1 MNSAAK
7 STRRITR
14 FLRPLV
20 LPVAQSPMQSSTSR
34 VWFVLALFSLSVLVS
49 CDSGGGTPEP
59 DEPSELGV
67 EVTGTVTSA
76 ENDEPIGG
84 VSVEV
89 LRADNGNAL
98 ASATTDTTGSYEA
111 TFTIEEPDAPDQIRL
126 ELSAEG
132 FVDKEVST
140 GFQPSVTED
149 VTLEAASVEATV
161 SGAVTENGT
170 GDPIEGASVTGTRP
184 DGGEQLFE
192 TTTSSDGSYEVT
204 FEVADEPDEVAIQAD
219 AQGFEA
225 ADTTVSFSE
234 QISADLGLQ
243 VATTQAIASGTVTNE
258 DTGDPIEG
266 ATVTGTRPDGGD
278 QLFQATTSSDGTYDV
293 TFEVAD
299 EPSEIEISAN
309 ADGFEMASQTVTFS
323 GDISASF
330 ELPSATTQSTA
341 SGQVTRED
349 NGDPIGGAS
358 VTGTRAGSGEK
369 LFETTTASDGTYEA
383 TFGVTDEPSEVTIQA
398 DAENFE
404 SGEQTVN
411 FGEQITADFSL
422 QPATIEAT
430 ASGTVSRSDSGD
442 PIEGATV
449 TGTRAGSGEQ
459 LFQAT
464 TSSDGSYQASYSV
477 KATNEPSDIALSANA
492 TNFKS
497 ADKTVSFSEEITGDL
512 QLEPKTTESTASG
525 TVTRSDTGDP
535 IEDATITGT
544 RPDTGEQLFETT
556 SSSDGSY
563 EASFEVEATDE
574 PSDVTLSA
582 GAADFNSKT
591 STVNFSQEI
600 TTDFALEVATTEA
613 TASGT
618 VSRSDSGDPIE
629 GATVTAT
636 RPDTGE
642 QLFETTT
649 SSDGSYQASF
659 EVKTTNE
666 PSDVDFAVS
675 AGDFTS
681 GGATVAFAEEIARDF
696 QLEPK
701 TTEATVSG
709 AVTRSDNS
717 DPIDGATVTGS
728 PAGGSEKLF
737 ETTTNASGEY
747 ETTFEVKVPD
757 EPDQISV
764 TANSGDYDGSEK
776 TVDFGSAITTDF
788 ALDPSEVNVTIDGT
802 ITAKLDGSTVE
813 GGEVSAFRPNGSGAL
828 ASTTSEMGGA
838 YSLSFTVLAP
848 DAPDELRIEAT
859 EQRFS
864 DATMTVGFSESIGQD
879 IALSSI
885 EISTIDELQAIQ
897 TDSDFPLD
905 GYYKQTAD
913 IDASGFGSFQ
923 PIGDDTIPFSG
934 KIDGNGFVIDGLT
947 IDRAS
952 EDDVALIRRA
962 SGGSLLRS
970 VVLRDIDIDGQENV
984 AGLVATDI
992 GADID
997 GPTIRD
1003 SKVTGSI
1010 SGFAV
1015 AGLISNSR
1023 GAEIHDSEFSGTL
1036 TGSGGGLV
1044 SRNRRTDIYDSESHG
1059 TIRTDVSAGGLV
1071 LSIKNATIARS
1082 ISTMDILVRN
1092 PDFSGGAVG
1101 GIARA
1106 ANSNSTIRK
1115 SIATG
1120 RVEGEAG
1127 SSSNA
1132 GGLVGE
1138 ADFGARIEASY
1149 ASGPVSGAENVGG
1162 LVGSIRNEAK
1172 VVRSYSS
1179 GDISNGENIGGVVGT
1194 NGSDITESYW
1204 DTEASG
1210 QSSGVG
1216 RGDAT
1221 GTTGLT
1227 TSEMQGNS
1235 AEENM
1240 DGFDFQNTWR
1250 VVMGDYPALQWEE

>member
-1 MNSAAK
+1 
-7 STRRITR
+7 
-14 FLRPLV
+14 
-20 LPVAQSPMQSSTSR
+20 MQSSTSR

-67 EVTGTVTSA
+67 DVTGTVTSA

-89 LRADNGNAL
+89 LRADNGNTL

-111 TFTIEEPDAPDQIRL
+111 TFTIEEPSAPDQIRL

-149 VTLEAASVEATV
+149 VTLEAMSVEATA
-161 SGAVTENGT
+161 SGTVTDTDT

-192 TTTSSDGSYEVT
+192 ATTSSDGTYDVT
-204 FEVADEPDEVAIQAD
+204 FEVADEPNEIAIQAD

-266 ATVTGTRPDGGD
+266 ASITGTRPDGGE
-278 QLFQATTSSDGTYDV
+278 QLFQATTSSDGTYEAS
-293 TFEVAD
+293 FEVAD

-430 ASGTVSRSDSGD
+430 ASGTVSRSNSGD

-449 TGTRAGSGEQ
+449 TGTRAASGEQ
-459 LFQAT
+459 LFEAT

-535 IEDATITGT
+535 IEGATITGT

-563 EASFEVEATDE
+563 QASFEVEATDE

-629 GATVTAT
+629 GATVTGT
-636 RPDTGE
+636 RPDGGD
-642 QLFETTT
+642 QLFQATT
-649 SSDGSYQASF
+649 SSDGSYQASYS
-659 EVKTTNE
+659 VKATNE
-666 PSDVDFAVS
+666 PSDVDFTVS
-675 AGDFTS
+675 AGDFKS

-717 DPIDGATVTGS
+717 DPIDEATVTGS

-813 GGEVSAFRPNGSGAL
+813 GAEVSAFRPNGSGAL

-923 PIGDDTIPFSG
+923 PIGDEIVPFSG
-934 KIDGNGFVIDGLT
+934 TFDGKKFAISNLNIENEGEPNSFFRFI
-947 IDRAS
+947 S
-952 EDDVALIRRA
+952 EDGVLKDVRLKGVKVNAA
-962 SGGSLLRS
+962 SNGP
-970 VVLRDIDIDGQENV
+970 
-984 AGLVATDI
+984 AGLV
-992 GADID
+992 GVN
-997 GPTIRD
+997 R
-1003 SKVTGSI
+1003 
-1010 SGFAV
+1010 
-1015 AGLISNSR
+1015 GLIESIYLKGIIIGDLISVGGVVSKNYGVIKSVEANVTVE
-1023 GAEIHDSEFSGTL
+1023 GAFDT
-1036 TGSGGGLV
+1036 GGLV
-1044 SRNRRTDIYDSESHG
+1044 SFNSG
-1059 TIRTDVSAGGLV
+1059 MIRDAHVTGE
-1071 LSIKNATIARS
+1071 I
-1082 ISTMDILVRN
+1082 
-1092 PDFSGGAVG
+1092 SGG
-1101 GIARA
+1101 
-1106 ANSNSTIRK
+1106 N
-1115 SIATG
+1115 
-1120 RVEGEAG
+1120 
-1127 SSSNA
+1127 
-1132 GGLVGE
+1132 
-1138 ADFGARIEASY
+1138 
-1149 ASGPVSGAENVGG
+1149 
-1162 LVGSIRNEAK
+1162 
-1172 VVRSYSS
+1172 
-1179 GDISNGENIGGVVGT
+1179 NIGGVVGRNGGSGTVMNSSSSVNISSNTDNMGGIAGESGGKIESCFSNSTLSGKSSVGGVVGLIEGGEVSNSYSIGSIDGNSEVGGLAGT
-1194 NGSDITESYW
+1194 NNDGEISKSFAAGDISGSSDVGGLTGVNGGTLSSTVW
-1204 DTEASG
+1204 DTEASS

-1216 RGDAT
+1216 RGDAA

-1240 DGFDFQNTWR
+1240 DGFDFQNTWQ
-1250 VVMGDYPALQWEE
+1250 VVIGDYPALQWEE

>member
-1 MNSAAK
+1 
-7 STRRITR
+7 
-14 FLRPLV
+14 
-20 LPVAQSPMQSSTSR
+20 MQSSTSR

-67 EVTGTVTSA
+67 DVAGTVTSA

-84 VSVEV
+84 ASVEV
-89 LRADNGNAL
+89 LRSDNGNTL

-149 VTLEAASVEATV
+149 VTLEAMSVEAAASGTV
-161 SGAVTENGT
+161 TDTDT

-192 TTTSSDGSYEVT
+192 ATTSSDGTYDVT

-266 ATVTGTRPDGGD
+266 ASITGTRPDGGE
-278 QLFQATTSSDGTYDV
+278 QLFQATTSSDGTYEAS
-293 TFEVAD
+293 FEVAD

-323 GDISASF
+323 GDISVGF

-459 LFQAT
+459 LFEAT
-464 TSSDGSYQASYSV
+464 TSSDGSYEASYSV

-535 IEDATITGT
+535 IEGATITGT

-563 EASFEVEATDE
+563 QVSFEVEATDE

-582 GAADFNSKT
+582 GAADFNSET

-629 GATVTAT
+629 GATVTGT
-636 RPDTGE
+636 RAGSGE
-642 QLFETTT
+642 QLFEATT
-649 SSDGSYQASF
+649 SSDGSYEASYS
-659 EVKTTNE
+659 VKATNE

-717 DPIDGATVTGS
+717 DPIDGVTVTGS

-813 GGEVSAFRPNGSGAL
+813 GAEVSAFRPNGSGAL

-848 DAPDELRIEAT
+848 DA
-859 EQRFS
+859 
-864 DATMTVGFSESIGQD
+864 
-879 IALSSI
+879 
-885 EISTIDELQAIQ
+885 
-897 TDSDFPLD
+897 
-905 GYYKQTAD
+905 
-913 IDASGFGSFQ
+913 
-923 PIGDDTIPFSG
+923 
-934 KIDGNGFVIDGLT
+934 
-947 IDRAS
+947 
-952 EDDVALIRRA
+952 
-962 SGGSLLRS
+962 
-970 VVLRDIDIDGQENV
+970 
-984 AGLVATDI
+984 
-992 GADID
+992 
-997 GPTIRD
+997 
-1003 SKVTGSI
+1003 
-1010 SGFAV
+1010 
-1015 AGLISNSR
+1015 
-1023 GAEIHDSEFSGTL
+1023 
-1036 TGSGGGLV
+1036 
-1044 SRNRRTDIYDSESHG
+1044 
-1059 TIRTDVSAGGLV
+1059 
-1071 LSIKNATIARS
+1071 
-1082 ISTMDILVRN
+1082 
-1092 PDFSGGAVG
+1092 
-1101 GIARA
+1101 
-1106 ANSNSTIRK
+1106 
-1115 SIATG
+1115 
-1120 RVEGEAG
+1120 
-1127 SSSNA
+1127 
-1132 GGLVGE
+1132 
-1138 ADFGARIEASY
+1138 
-1149 ASGPVSGAENVGG
+1149 
-1162 LVGSIRNEAK
+1162 
-1172 VVRSYSS
+1172 
-1179 GDISNGENIGGVVGT
+1179 
-1194 NGSDITESYW
+1194 
-1204 DTEASG
+1204 
-1210 QSSGVG
+1210 
-1216 RGDAT
+1216 
-1221 GTTGLT
+1221 
-1227 TSEMQGNS
+1227 
-1235 AEENM
+1235 
-1240 DGFDFQNTWR
+1240 
-1250 VVMGDYPALQWEE
+1250 

>member
-1 MNSAAK
+1 
-7 STRRITR
+7 
-14 FLRPLV
+14 
-20 LPVAQSPMQSSTSR
+20 MQSSTSR

-67 EVTGTVTSA
+67 DVAGTVTSA

-84 VSVEV
+84 ASVEV
-89 LRADNGNAL
+89 LRSDNGNTL

-149 VTLEAASVEATV
+149 VTLEAMSVEAAASGTV
-161 SGAVTENGT
+161 TDTDT

-192 TTTSSDGSYEVT
+192 ATTSSDGTYDVT

-266 ATVTGTRPDGGD
+266 ASITGTRPDGGE
-278 QLFQATTSSDGTYDV
+278 QLFQATTSSDGTYEAS
-293 TFEVAD
+293 FEVAD

-323 GDISASF
+323 GDISVGF

-459 LFQAT
+459 LFEAT
-464 TSSDGSYQASYSV
+464 TSSDGSYEASYSV
-477 KATNEPSDIALSANA
+477 KA
-492 TNFKS
+492 
-497 ADKTVSFSEEITGDL
+497 
-512 QLEPKTTESTASG
+512 
-525 TVTRSDTGDP
+525 
-535 IEDATITGT
+535 
-544 RPDTGEQLFETT
+544 
-556 SSSDGSY
+556 
-563 EASFEVEATDE
+563 
-574 PSDVTLSA
+574 
-582 GAADFNSKT
+582 
-591 STVNFSQEI
+591 
-600 TTDFALEVATTEA
+600 
-613 TASGT
+613 
-618 VSRSDSGDPIE
+618 
-629 GATVTAT
+629 
-636 RPDTGE
+636 
-642 QLFETTT
+642 
-649 SSDGSYQASF
+649 
-659 EVKTTNE
+659 TNE

-717 DPIDGATVTGS
+717 DPIDGVTVTGS

-813 GGEVSAFRPNGSGAL
+813 GAEVSAFRPNGSGAL

-848 DAPDELRIEAT
+848 DAPAELRLEASERRFDEAT
-859 EQRFS
+859 P
-864 DATMTVGFSESIGQD
+864 TVEFDESIGQD
-879 IALSSI
+879 IALPSI
-885 EISTIDELQAIQ
+885 EISTIDELQAI
-897 TDSDFPLD
+897 
-905 GYYKQTAD
+905 
-913 IDASGFGSFQ
+913 
-923 PIGDDTIPFSG
+923 
-934 KIDGNGFVIDGLT
+934 
-947 IDRAS
+947 
-952 EDDVALIRRA
+952 
-962 SGGSLLRS
+962 
-970 VVLRDIDIDGQENV
+970 
-984 AGLVATDI
+984 
-992 GADID
+992 
-997 GPTIRD
+997 
-1003 SKVTGSI
+1003 
-1010 SGFAV
+1010 
-1015 AGLISNSR
+1015 
-1023 GAEIHDSEFSGTL
+1023 
-1036 TGSGGGLV
+1036 
-1044 SRNRRTDIYDSESHG
+1044 
-1059 TIRTDVSAGGLV
+1059 
-1071 LSIKNATIARS
+1071 
-1082 ISTMDILVRN
+1082 
-1092 PDFSGGAVG
+1092 
-1101 GIARA
+1101 
-1106 ANSNSTIRK
+1106 
-1115 SIATG
+1115 
-1120 RVEGEAG
+1120 
-1127 SSSNA
+1127 
-1132 GGLVGE
+1132 
-1138 ADFGARIEASY
+1138 
-1149 ASGPVSGAENVGG
+1149 
-1162 LVGSIRNEAK
+1162 
-1172 VVRSYSS
+1172 
-1179 GDISNGENIGGVVGT
+1179 
-1194 NGSDITESYW
+1194 
-1204 DTEASG
+1204 
-1210 QSSGVG
+1210 
-1216 RGDAT
+1216 
-1221 GTTGLT
+1221 
-1227 TSEMQGNS
+1227 
-1235 AEENM
+1235 
-1240 DGFDFQNTWR
+1240 
-1250 VVMGDYPALQWEE
+1250 